1 MPLLLKLE
9 NSAKE
14 ELNLKIRLVKD
25 DVLDQTDFKLES
37 KNREQPHHRMT
48 FVSKIDHSVQYYSI
62 RYPKNYDPQKS
73 YAAIFSLHGAGV
85 AASLLASQYS
95 SKDWAFVITPTN
107 RRPYG
112 FDWQDLSLI
121 HI

>member
-9 NSAKE
+9 KSPKE

-25 DVLDQTDFKLES
+25 DVLDETDFKLES
-37 KNREQPHHRMT
+37 KNLDQPHRVT

-73 YAAIFSLHGAGV
+73 YGAIFSLHGAGV
-85 AASLLASQYS
+85 EASLLALQYS

-107 RRPYG
+107 RRP
-112 FDWQDLSLI
+112 
-121 HI
+121 